1 MTLPPPDLPPG
12 APADL
17 LPGAAPPALFDLAV
31 NRAAAALRGLQ
42 GAAAERALT
51 QWHART
57 RFARRVPLPEVKRA
71 LTLRPPEQGPWHW
84 SGGLEGRWQPGKAP
98 FP

>member
-12 APADL
+12 SPADL
-17 LPGAAPPALFDLAV
+17 LPGAIPAALFDLAV

-42 GAAAERALT
+42 GTAAERALR

-57 RFARRVPLPEVKRA
+57 RFARRVPLPEVARA
-71 LTLRPPEQGPWHW
+71 LALRPPIGDPWHW
-84 SGGLEGRWQPGKAP
+84 TGGPEGCWQPGKAP